1 MSFESQYKQY
11 LFYDLETSGTNPSFD
26 QILQFAGVKT
36 DLSFNEIERYEFRI
50 KLRNDVIP
58 EPGALIVNRLSIE
71 DIMEGYTEYEAVRE
85 IQSILSAPG
94 TINIGYNSIS
104 FDDEF
109 MRFNYFRNLL
119 EPYANQKLG
128 CIRMDLLPITLMY
141 YLFKKESMI
150 WPSKNGKVNLKLEN
164 LNDLNGLADG
174 MAHDAVV
181 DVLATIEM
189 ARRFKEFDPKT
200 WDYLIG
206 HFSKKIDY
214 ERISKLDEVVFSDEL
229 KCRKGF
235 FIKNGFGYQNNCISA
250 CLVIGK
256 HQTRDQTYWLRLDK
270 EDFTRYSNNNEIQ
283 NVLKKNIV
291 KRKTAVP
298 DFILPLKERYF
309 ELLSDEREAI
319 FDSNLSWLYDN
330 YSELL
335 ILKEDLIAFEYDD
348 KKVELDSSLY
358 HRDFFSDAEKKVF
371 NKFHELE
378 SVKDKIDFVSNLSP
392 SFEKEMSLRI
402 IGRNFY
408 DLLPQNIKND
418 YDLSILNVVEQDLP
432 DHMGR
437 KRNSVEK
444 ALNNIRKIMSDP
456 SKYDNQ
462 QFDIL
467 KSYESYLLNRG

>member
-1 MSFESQYKQY
+1 M
-11 LFYDLETSGTNPSFD
+11 
-26 QILQFAGVKT
+26 
-36 DLSFNEIERYEFRI
+36 
-50 KLRNDVIP
+50 
-58 EPGALIVNRLSIE
+58 
-71 DIMEGYTEYEAVRE
+71 
-85 IQSILSAPG
+85 
-94 TINIGYNSIS
+94 
-104 FDDEF
+104 
-109 MRFNYFRNLL
+109 
-119 EPYANQKLG
+119 
-128 CIRMDLLPITLMY
+128 
-141 YLFKKESMI
+141 
-150 WPSKNGKVNLKLEN
+150 
-164 LNDLNGLADG
+164 
-174 MAHDAVV
+174 
-181 DVLATIEM
+181 
-189 ARRFKEFDPKT
+189 
-200 WDYLIG
+200 
-206 HFSKKIDY
+206 
-214 ERISKLDEVVFSDEL
+214 
-229 KCRKGF
+229 
-235 FIKNGFGYQNNCISA
+235 
-250 CLVIGK
+250 
-256 HQTRDQTYWLRLDK
+256 
-270 EDFTRYSNNNEIQ
+270 
-283 NVLKKNIV
+283 
-291 KRKTAVP
+291 
-298 DFILPLKERYF
+298 KERYF

>member
-1 MSFESQYKQY
+1 LGSQNSYKQY

-58 EPGALIVNRLSIE
+58 EPGALIVNRLNIDKIIVGES
-71 DIMEGYTEYEAVRE
+71 EYDAVKK

-119 EPYANQKLG
+119 EPYANQKSG

-150 WPSKNGKVNLKLEN
+150 WPVNNGKVNLKLEN

-189 ARRFKEFDPKT
+189 ARRFKEFDPNM
-200 WDYLIG
+200 WDYLCG
-206 HFSKKIDY
+206 HFNKKQDY
-214 ERISKLDEVVFSDEL
+214 ERIGKLEEVVFSDDF

-250 CLVIGK
+250 CIVIGK

-298 DFILPLKERYF
+298 DFILPFKERYF
-309 ELLSDEREAI
+309 ELLTKDKRNTL
-319 FDSNLSWLYDN
+319 DLNLNWLFDN

-335 ILKEDLIAFEYDD
+335 ILKEDLIAFEYED
-348 KKVELDSSLY
+348 KKVDLDSSLY
-358 HRDFFSDAEKKVF
+358 QRDFFTNKEKKVF
-371 NKFHELE
+371 NHFHSLDEP
-378 SVKDKIDFVSNLSP
+378 SDKIAFAESLNP
-392 SFEKEMSLRI
+392 SFEREMSIRI
-402 IGRNFY
+402 LGRNFY
-408 DLLPQNIKND
+408 ELLPEKIKIE
-418 YDLSILNVVEQDLP
+418 YDALVLKIAEDDFT

-437 KRNSVEK
+437 RRNTVEK

-456 SKYDNQ
+456 SKYDNEQ
-462 QFDIL
+462 YDIL
-467 KSYESYLLNRG
+467 KSYESYLLNRS

>member
-1 MSFESQYKQY
+1 
-11 LFYDLETSGTNPSFD
+11 
-26 QILQFAGVKT
+26 
-36 DLSFNEIERYEFRI
+36 
-50 KLRNDVIP
+50 
-58 EPGALIVNRLSIE
+58 
-71 DIMEGYTEYEAVRE
+71 
-85 IQSILSAPG
+85 
-94 TINIGYNSIS
+94 
-104 FDDEF
+104 
-109 MRFNYFRNLL
+109 
-119 EPYANQKLG
+119 
-128 CIRMDLLPITLMY
+128 MDLLPITLMY

-189 ARRFKEFDPKT
+189 ARRFKEFDPQT

-408 DLLPQNIKND
+408 DLLPQHIKND

>member
-1 MSFESQYKQY
+1 MNFESQYKQY

-119 EPYANQKLG
+119 EPYANQKIG

-189 ARRFKEFDPKT
+189 ARRFKEFDPQT

-250 CLVIGK
+250 
-256 HQTRDQTYWLRLDK
+256 R
-270 EDFTRYSNNNEIQ
+270 N
-283 NVLKKNIV
+283 
-291 KRKTAVP
+291 P
-298 DFILPLKERYF
+298 DSISP
-309 ELLSDEREAI
+309 
-319 FDSNLSWLYDN
+319 
-330 YSELL
+330 
-335 ILKEDLIAFEYDD
+335 
-348 KKVELDSSLY
+348 
-358 HRDFFSDAEKKVF
+358 
-371 NKFHELE
+371 KFCET
-378 SVKDKIDFVSNLSP
+378 
-392 SFEKEMSLRI
+392 
-402 IGRNFY
+402 
-408 DLLPQNIKND
+408 
-418 YDLSILNVVEQDLP
+418 
-432 DHMGR
+432 
-437 KRNSVEK
+437 
-444 ALNNIRKIMSDP
+444 
-456 SKYDNQ
+456 
-462 QFDIL
+462 
-467 KSYESYLLNRG
+467 